1 MNLINTKGLAGLFFG
16 VSEWIF
22 RVMYVHLLWV
32 VFTILGL
39 GIFGIMPAT
48 SAVFS
53 VVRKWLMKE
62 GDITILPYFYQTYKS
77 TWKSSNLVGLVMLL
91 IGGFLY
97 LDIRISQEFLKFAPL
112 HVFLLILCFLFFMT
126 CLYLFPV
133 FSHYNLK
140 PLQYIKQSFLLALS
154 QPVYTISILLWIL
167 CAYIIFI
174 KIPVVYFFMGASILS
189 LPIMWFSLMSFNKLA
204 KKQIQ

>member
-1 MNLINTKGLAGLFFG
+1 MINTRGLAGVFFG

-22 RVMYVHLLWV
+22 RVMYVHILWV

-39 GIFGIMPAT
+39 GIFGFMPAT

-53 VVRKWLMKE
+53 VIRKWLMKE
-62 GDITILPYFYQTYKS
+62 DDISIFPYFYQTYKS
-77 TWKSSNLVGLVMLL
+77 SWKSSNLIGLVMLI

-97 LDIRISQEFLKFAPL
+97 IDIKVSQEFLKFAPL
-112 HVFLLILCFLFFMT
+112 HICLLIISFVFFLT

-133 FSHYNLK
+133 FSHYKLK
-140 PLQYIKQSFLLALS
+140 PLQYIKQSFLLAFS
-154 QPVYTISILLWIL
+154 QPLYTISMLLWVS
-167 CAYIIFI
+167 CAYIIYI

-189 LPIMWFSLMSFNKLA
+189 YPIMWFSLMSFNKLA